1 MWHNCLLFN
10 PVGDPVTVSCCE
22 LRQRFNELWRD
33 ANLPLTPAPP
43 APVQPPSA
51 AAPRAD
57 KKRKAA
63 ARPVEPLPS
72 ESEEDATSEDEESD
86 SGGGGPPANSAR
98 CAVCQVQ
105 RKGKCGTPTAPARCQ
120 RRTPGMAV
128 VAPPRR
134 EPGAQP
140 PRASARTQ
148 PAYEPPPPPMSA
160 AAIAAAAAARVQA
173 QSELAAA
180 HAVLQQAQAQ
190 LNVALVA
197 EGVARDAV
205 RGMRPHDAPEPQR
218 APPGFATQP
227 ARLTHAAHALASFW
241 WGLPRRIADTAR

>member
-1 MWHNCLLFN
+1 VWHNCLLFN
-10 PVGDPVTVSCCE
+10 PASDPVTVACCE
-22 LRQRFNELWRD
+22 VRQRFNELWRD
-33 ANLPLTPAPP
+33 AQLPLTPAPP

-72 ESEEDATSEDEESD
+72 ESSDDASEDDASD
-86 SGGGGPPANSAR
+86 SGGPPANSAR

-120 RRTPGMAV
+120 RRTAGMAV

-140 PRASARTQ
+140 ARASARTQ

-173 QSELAAA
+173 HSELAAA

-190 LNVALVA
+190 LSVALVA
-197 EGVARDAV
+197 EGAARDAV

-218 APPGFATQP
+218 APPGWAPEP

-241 WGLPRRIADTAR
+241 WGLPRRITPRADTA